1 MSTQFYIF
9 PEDVQ
14 ADRVLFRAD
23 EARHLCVVLRKRA
36 GDVVTAVDG
45 QGNEFEVMLEQKS
58 PSGAAGRIIR
68 RRRRSREPIVQI
80 TLAQALLKGA
90 KMEQIIQKGTEL
102 GVVRFL
108 PMMTEHSVLSP
119 RTGSVAKKEDRWRKI
134 AIGAM
139 KQSLRSFLPEVAI
152 PIPFAGILRD
162 LQCFD
167 TAVMAT
173 LAEGAVG
180 LRRALDPK
188 RPQRQVLLL
197 VGPEGGFS
205 AEEIRQARET
215 GVQLVTLGPRRLRAF
230 YTSWKRRDRENVP
243 GRGKSLTS

>member
-1 MSTQFYIF
+1 MTTHFYIF

-23 EARHLCVVLRKRA
+23 EARHLCAVLRKRA

-45 QGNEFEVMLEQKS
+45 QGNEFDVMLEQKS
-58 PSGAAGRIIR
+58 SSTTAGRIVR
-68 RRRRSREPIVQI
+68 RRRRSREPIVQV

-102 GVVRFL
+102 GVGRFQ
-108 PMMTEHSVLSP
+108 PMMTEHSVLSL

-152 PIPFAGILRD
+152 PVTFAEVLRD
-162 LQCFD
+162 VQNFD
-167 TAVMAT
+167 TAFMAT
-173 LAEGAVG
+173 LAEDAVD

-188 RPQRQVLLL
+188 RSQRQVLLL

-205 AEEIRQARET
+205 AEEIRQAREA
-215 GVQLVTLGPRRLRAF
+215 GLRLVTLGPRRLRAETAAILF
-230 YTSWKRRDRENVP
+230 AGLVLYQLGEV
-243 GRGKSLTS
+243 G